1 MPAIHIILIWGLV
14 AVFVVMFIRERG
26 LIHKVTEKDEQI
38 KMLSWMLQA
47 KLPKGLVDHLESEIK
62 RAGEEIDAAKRRNE
76 LAHEAYFEGYRS
88 ALRNILI
95 IFTADPNE

>member
-1 MPAIHIILIWGLV
+1 MPATHVILIWFLV
-14 AVFVVMFIRERG
+14 AVFVVLFIRERG
-26 LIHKVTEKDEQI
+26 LIHECAGKDDQI

-62 RAGEEIDAAKRRNE
+62 RAGEEIDEAKKRTE
-76 LAHEAYFEGYRS
+76 LAHEAYFEGYRA

-95 IFTADPNE
+95 IFTVDLP